1 MRKRSGIKAQYASY
15 LMDKCNLTKR
25 TAAIYIDEL
34 NHVDLFM
41 QSACITSMSLYD
53 IRCMHTLEV
62 IRDFALNNQE
72 FTEMNIARH
81 KNPGISL
88 RHYYNFAAHNKAF
101 THNWEDRWSV

>member
-15 LMDKCNLTKR
+15 LMDNCNLAKR

-41 QSACITSMSLYD
+41 QSAGVTSESLFD
-53 IRCMHTLEV
+53 IRSMHTLEA
-62 IRDFALNNQE
+62 IRDFALNSQE
-72 FTEMNIARH
+72 FTEINNARR

-101 THNWEDRWSV
+101 NHNWEDR